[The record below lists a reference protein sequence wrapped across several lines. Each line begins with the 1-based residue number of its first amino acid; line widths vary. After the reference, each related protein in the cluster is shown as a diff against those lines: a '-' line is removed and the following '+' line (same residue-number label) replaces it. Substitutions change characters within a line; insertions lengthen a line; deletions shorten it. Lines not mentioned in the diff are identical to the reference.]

1 LKKEY
6 WYILIVYIAMQLSG
20 IIGLPLMVFIGKLIG
35 KNYNEMA
42 EIASSIWIVISFS
55 ISFLIILYILR
66 KEIRYPVRNNDALS
80 IRESIFWAIG
90 GIFMAFFAQIIA
102 ANIEIWLGIEM
113 RSENTE
119 QIVGLIKTAPLVIL
133 VTSII
138 APILE
143 EIVFR
148 KIIFGSIYRR
158 TNFIIAALI
167 STLIFAFAHGEPE
180 HLILY
185 SSMGFTFAYLY
196 VKTNRILVPI
206 FAHVS
211 MNTIVVI
218 QQLNQDFVQQ
228 IQSFIGGFLI

>member
-1 LKKEY
+1 MKKEY
-6 WYILIVYIAMQLSG
+6 WYILIVYTTMQLSG
-20 IIGLPLMVFIGKLIG
+20 IIGLPFTVFIGRLLG
-35 KNYNEMA
+35 KNYNEIA
-42 EIASSIWIVISFS
+42 GFASSIWIVSSFS
-55 ISFLIILYILR
+55 ITFIIILYLLR
-66 KEIRYPVRNNDALS
+66 NEIRNPFRSQEALS
-80 IRESIFWAIG
+80 FKDSVFWAVG
-90 GIFMAFFAQIIA
+90 GIFIALFAQLVA
-102 ANIEIWLGIEM
+102 ANIEYKLGIEM

-119 QIVGLIKTAPLVIL
+119 QIVGLIETAPFVII

-148 KIIFGSIYRR
+148 KIIFGALYRR
-158 TNFIIAALI
+158 TNFIIATLI

-180 HLILY
+180 HFILY

-196 VKTNRILVPI
+196 VKTNRILIPI

-218 QQLNQDFVQQ
+218 QQLNQDYLQQ
-228 IQSFIGGFLI
+228 IQSFIGGF

>member
-1 LKKEY
+1 MKKEY
-6 WYILIVYIAMQLSG
+6 WYILIVYITLQLSG
-20 IIGLPLMVFIGKLIG
+20 IIGLPITAYFGKLMG
-35 KNYNEMA
+35 KSYNEIV
-42 EIASSIWIVISFS
+42 EFSSSIWILISFS
-55 ISFLIILYILR
+55 ISLIIILYLLR
-66 KEIRYPVRNNDALS
+66 KEIRNPVRSSQTLP
-80 IRESIFWAIG
+80 ITESIFWAFG
-90 GIFMAFFAQIIA
+90 GIFLAFFAQIIA
-102 ANIEIWLGIEM
+102 GNIEYWLGIEM
-113 RSENTE
+113 RSQNTE
-119 QIVGLIKTAPLVIL
+119 EIVGLIKTAPFVIV

-148 KIIFGSIYRR
+148 KIIFGAIYRK

-167 STLIFAFAHGEPE
+167 STFIFAIAHGEPE

-185 SSMGFTFAYLY
+185 SSMGITFAYLY

-218 QQLNQDFVQQ
+218 QQLNQDMVQQ
-228 IQSFIGGFLI
+228 IQSFIGGF

>member
-1 LKKEY
+1 
-6 WYILIVYIAMQLSG
+6 
-20 IIGLPLMVFIGKLIG
+20 
-35 KNYNEMA
+35 
-42 EIASSIWIVISFS
+42 
-55 ISFLIILYILR
+55 
-66 KEIRYPVRNNDALS
+66 
-80 IRESIFWAIG
+80 
-90 GIFMAFFAQIIA
+90 
-102 ANIEIWLGIEM
+102 M

-119 QIVGLIKTAPLVIL
+119 EIVGLIKTAPLVML

-148 KIIFGSIYRR
+148 KILFGSIYRR

-218 QQLNQDFVQQ
+218 LQLNQDFVQQ
-228 IQSFIGGFLI
+228 IQSFIGGL